1 MEKLHLK
8 NISKSYG
15 AIKAVK
21 NLTLDVKDGELL
33 AILGPSGCGKSTLL
47 SCIAGIEKPNM
58 GEIFLN
64 QRTLFSHKEAIDM
77 PPEKRKIGFV
87 FQNYALW
94 PHMSVFDNIAY
105 PLKMAKVSPK
115 LRKEIVK
122 KNLKLVELSSK
133 IDRFPHELS
142 GGEMQ
147 RVALSRALVMSPD
160 LLLLDEPLSNLDA
173 RLRETMQV
181 EIRNIQTELHLT
193 VVHVTHDQAEAMA
206 MADRIA
212 VMHKG
217 SVIQTGSPLE
227 IYESPHTQFV
237 ASFVG
242 LNNILTGVVDSRGES
257 ILINGN
263 THLRIPITSH
273 VPHHLYN
280 ATATVSVR
288 PEDVMLGSNK
298 SSGGIITQK
307 VYKGAHIE
315 YVVQSGDVTLKVQ
328 SHPTHQYTIGQKVEF
343 MCKKGVL
350 IES

>member
-15 AIKAVK
+15 VIKAVK
-21 NLTLDVKDGELL
+21 NLSLSVLDGELL

-47 SCIAGIEKPNM
+47 SCIAGIEKPDV
-58 GEIFLN
+58 GDISLN
-64 QRTLFSHKEAIDM
+64 KRRLFSHDEAIDM

-87 FQNYALW
+87 FQSYALW

-105 PLKMAKVSPK
+105 PLKMAKIPHKV
-115 LRKEIVK
+115 RKEIVK
-122 KNLKLVELSSK
+122 KNLELVELSSK
-133 IDRFPHELS
+133 TERFPHELS

-173 RLRETMQV
+173 RLRENMQV
-181 EIRNIQTELHLT
+181 EIRNIQKELKLT
-193 VVHVTHDQAEAMA
+193 VIHVTHDQAEAMA

-217 SVIQTGSPLE
+217 AIIQTGSPEE
-227 IYESPHTQFV
+227 IYESPTTQFV

-242 LNNILTGVVDSRGES
+242 LNNILTGVVDTRGES
-257 ILINGN
+257 IYINGN
-263 THLRIPITSH
+263 THLRIPIVSH
-273 VPHHLYN
+273 TPVTLYN
-280 ATATVSVR
+280 AQATVSVR

-298 SSGGIITQK
+298 SSRGIVTQK
-307 VYKGAHIE
+307 TYKGSHIE
-315 YVVQSGDVTLKVQ
+315 YVVQSGDISLKVQ
-328 SHPTHQYTIGQKVEF
+328 SHPTDQYKVGDEVDF
-343 MCKKGVL
+343 MCKKCV
-350 IES
+350 IIDH